1 MIDELRPEERTW
13 AALTHVLGLTG
24 GFIPLGNIFGPLI
37 MWQLK
42 KDESNFVD
50 QNGKSAINFQIS
62 YTIYMFVL
70 AAIIIGTSL
79 STIIGLNESGSF
91 GGEFTLIF
99 LIPAMIIAIVAILQF
114 VLLVIA
120 TFKASNGEK
129 FDYPF
134 TIKFFK

>member
-42 KDESNFVD
+42 KDESHFVD
-50 QNGKSAINFQIS
+50 QNGKSALNFQIS

-70 AAIIIGTSL
+70 AAIIMGTSL
-79 STIIGLNESGSF
+79 STIIAINESNSLGRDF
-91 GGEFTLIF
+91 PLGFIM
-99 LIPAMIIAIVAILQF
+99 PAIILGVIALLQF
-114 VLLVIA
+114 ILLIIA
-120 TFKASNGEK
+120 TFKASNGQAFE
-129 FDYPF
+129 YPF